1 MRYKNEAMKSLIS
14 FILLTLVLT
23 GCSLLQKN
31 TEDTTLKT
39 VSIHGT
45 VHKPYCG
52 GAKPN
57 PDIAAGYY
65 ESMKYEKF
73 SILKGTEFKEGME
86 IVKEIALDESGN
98 VVVELEVGDYMFV
111 RADKFLSLDE
121 FMAANGPFEEENY
134 KVKEPECFVT
144 WKNTVDLYLKV
155 EGDTTVEFRE
165 KAKCWVG
172 TNPCLEYTGP
182 PAP

>member
-1 MRYKNEAMKSLIS
+1 MKALFS
-14 FILLTLVLT
+14 FFLVTILLGSCGTM
-23 GCSLLQKN
+23 QN
-31 TEDTTLKT
+31 TNLKT
-39 VSIHGT
+39 VIFHGT

-52 GAKPN
+52 GARPN

-73 SILKGTEFKEGME
+73 TILKGTSFKEGME
-86 IVKEIALDESGN
+86 IFKEIELDESGN
-98 VVVELEVGDYMFV
+98 AILELEKGEYMFV

-121 FMAANGPFEEENY
+121 FMAANGPFETENY
-134 KVKEPECFVT
+134 VVKEAECFQT

-155 EGDTTVEFRE
+155 EGDTLVELRE

-172 TNPCLEYTGP
+172 TNPCLEYVGP